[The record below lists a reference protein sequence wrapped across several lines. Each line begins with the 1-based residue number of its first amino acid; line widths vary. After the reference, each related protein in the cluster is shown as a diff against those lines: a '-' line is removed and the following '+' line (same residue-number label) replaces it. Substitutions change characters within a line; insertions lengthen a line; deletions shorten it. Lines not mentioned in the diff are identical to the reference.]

1 MAAADET
8 LANDIATLE
17 ADGTVFDIL
26 TPQVPRYSLVN
37 KGPNS
42 VWVRT
47 VYDKD
52 KANLARAQSQLIGE
66 IEMEPGD
73 TLPMPQG
80 MSKAQRQCLAGQTAV
95 MWYVPSVS

>member
-17 ADGTVFDIL
+17 ADATVFDIL
-26 TPQVPRYSLVN
+26 TPNVGRYSLVN
-37 KGPNS
+37 KGPDS

-52 KANLARAQSQLIGE
+52 KAALTRTQSQKIGE

-80 MSKAQRQCLAGQTAV
+80 TSKVQRQCLAGKTAV
-95 MWYVPSVS
+95 MWYVPSIS